1 MRKLKLQMQVTVDG
15 FVATGPN
22 DEQKWVTWAWDEI
35 KQEVLLR
42 MVSTD
47 TMIIGR
53 KLAVDFIPYWEGVA
67 NDPKDAM
74 YELAI
79 HNVRVRKIIFS
90 KTLQKAD
97 WHNTEIA
104 TGDLVD
110 EVNSIKRQPGKD
122 IFVCGG
128 SSFVSALTRHGLID
142 EYYFYINP
150 VAIGNGD
157 QIFNQIN
164 DFTRLKLLKSF
175 AYPSG
180 LVLVHY
186 EQQR

>member
-15 FVATGPN
+15 FVSTGPV

-35 KQEVLLR
+35 KQEVLSR
-42 MVSTD
+42 MESTD
-47 TMIIGR
+47 TIIIGR
-53 KLAVDFIPYWEGVA
+53 KLAVDFIPYWERVA
-67 NDPKDAM
+67 KNQQDAM

-97 WHNTEIA
+97 WYNTEIA

-110 EVNSIKRQPGKD
+110 EVNSFKRQPGND

-150 VAIGNGD
+150 VAIGNCD

-164 DFTRLKLLKSF
+164 DFTQLKFLKSV

-180 LVLVHY
+180 LVLIHY